1 MARLTITDC
10 LRHVKDKYELIVLA
24 ASRSRQLYA
33 GATPKIKSDDRI
45 PVVALRE
52 IAAGLIDT
60 KSLED
65 KLIQSFRKT
74 KDPIVATAL
83 TEEEKSDELRQIES
97 ELA

>member
-33 GATPKIKSDDRI
+33 GATPKVKSDDRV

-52 IAAGLIDT
+52 IAAGLIDVQA
-60 KSLED
+60 LED
-65 KLIQSFRKT
+65 KMIQSFRKT
-74 KDPIVATAL
+74 KDPIVASKA
-83 TEEEKSDELRQIES
+83 TEEEKSDELRRIES
-97 ELA
+97 ELV